1 MTDQKPSLTFIFHD
15 KRKITLPA
23 KQIINISSSF
33 YYHNINKE
41 PKNIIEIPNKITY
54 EIFNE
59 FIQQVREHINNDNKP
74 IIKSNVDLIQL
85 LQLSEFFENDI
96 FSMFLIN
103 ENILCD
109 DYQISE
115 DNAYTL
121 LILSF
126 NKLNKLNVNDKYNNE
141 EDLENV
147 WLDLFLRSLEI
158 VGKNLLYFFE
168 GEKLDFFDKKIID
181 ELFEKFFMNLISLNY
196 LIDTK
201 DNKIKNNE
209 QNYKDDKNDDPDL
222 NTINNEE
229 KNDNSSDKNKN
240 SNPRNKKENIINL
253 QTLRKMIVYLMNR
266 RAQNS
271 FFNLL
276 SNEYMKISSEE
287 SLSEINNLPN
297 PTFLLKL
304 DINDIDNYYEEFE
317 IENQINNEEQKIVLI
332 INYKKI
338 EDNFNISL
346 KLTNV
351 DKQKS
356 KMNQSNLYKKF
367 DILTF
372 LTSTSI
378 EELDIRHNNIKSIS
392 NNKSK
397 QEIFK
402 INNFGKSLSF
412 VNNKYL
418 TLKIYLKPCY
428 IHSMLCNY
436 FFYDFENLYNNK
448 YIFKI
453 TKNLLSIIISKRL
466 HLNNTDKNM
475 DKIVVCLLNW
485 INNEINIKEDISELI
500 ENISWN
506 EIALPLLFE
515 FIIKFGKNIS
525 EKQLDSIF
533 INSLKGRNQNY
544 KGKESFNQY
553 IIKSLFVASR
563 NIDFISLFCDNIK
576 LNKFKSYE
584 IINCE
589 RISQNLN
596 TKNNLNSS
604 NKSYEKSNSNKNLK
618 KVDYNESSLLE
629 QTCMKQNKSTSNLH
643 YIKIDNSKKNEIVLN
658 ITKYNITNS
667 SKEKFKK
674 HPKKIS
680 NIYYNNN
687 TKHNRNKT
695 LEIKINN
702 ISNNNNKTTINQRK
716 PQKKYNETTTNNN
729 NKSDNF
735 NKSLYNNKNFNNIK
749 NKEVNDKKSGNKIS
763 LITEL
768 NKLKLKV
775 KANNYNNQVLQ
786 RNRKKFKDK
795 INCNGKKD

>member
-1 MTDQKPSLTFIFHD
+1 MTDEKPSLTFIFHD

-23 KQIINISSSF
+23 KQVINISSSF
-33 YYHNINKE
+33 YFNNVNKE
-41 PKNIIEIPNKITY
+41 TKNIIEIPNKISY
-54 EIFNE
+54 ETFNE
-59 FIQQVREHINNDNKP
+59 FIQLVGITISNENKFVLKND
-74 IIKSNVDLIQL
+74 VDIIQL
-85 LQLSEFFENDI
+85 LQLSEFFENDT
-96 FSMFLIN
+96 FSMLLIN
-103 ENILCD
+103 EYILYED
-109 DYQISE
+109 IKISKN
-115 DNAYTL
+115 NAYIL

-141 EDLENV
+141 EDIENI
-147 WLDLFLRSLEI
+147 WLDLFLKSLEI

-168 GEKLDFFDKKIID
+168 EKKLDVFDKKIID
-181 ELFEKFFMNLISLNY
+181 ELFEKFFMNLISSNH

-201 DNKIKNNE
+201 DNR
-209 QNYKDDKNDDPDL
+209 
-222 NTINNEE
+222 INNFVRNQNDEDTDELKINNKEE
-229 KNDNSSDKNKN
+229 KHENSLEKNKMSN
-240 SNPRNKKENIINL
+240 SGNKKENIINL
-253 QTLRKMIVYLMNR
+253 PTLRKMIEYLMNR
-266 RAQNS
+266 RTQNS

-276 SNEYMKISSEE
+276 SNEFMKISSEE

-317 IENQINNEEQKIVLI
+317 IENQINNEEQKIILI
-332 INYKKI
+332 INYRKI
-338 EDNFNISL
+338 EDSFNISL

-351 DKQKS
+351 DKQSS
-356 KMNQSNLYKKF
+356 KINKTNNLKKF

-372 LTSTSI
+372 LTASSI
-378 EELDIRHNNIKSIS
+378 EELDIRQNNIKSVS

-448 YIFKI
+448 NIFKI
-453 TKNLLSIIISKRL
+453 TKNLLGIIISKRL
-466 HLNNTDKNM
+466 QLNYIDKNM
-475 DKIVVCLLNW
+475 DKIVICLLNW

-515 FIIKFGKNIS
+515 FIIKYGKNIS
-525 EKQLDSIF
+525 EKQLDTIF
-533 INSLKGRNQNY
+533 INSLKGRHQNY

-563 NIDFISLFCDNIK
+563 NIDFITLFCDNIK
-576 LNKFKSYE
+576 LNKFKSYD

-589 RISQNLN
+589 RITQNLN
-596 TKNNLNSS
+596 IQNNFHSNDKACEKN
-604 NKSYEKSNSNKNLK
+604 NSNKNLNLNK
-618 KVDYNESSLLE
+618 LDYNESSLLE
-629 QTCMKQNKSTSNLH
+629 QACMKQNKSTSNLH

-658 ITKYNITNS
+658 ITKYNITNT
-667 SKEKFKK
+667 SKEKIKK

-687 TKHNRNKT
+687 AKHNRNKT
-695 LEIKINN
+695 LDLKL
-702 ISNNNNKTTINQRK
+702 NNNSHNNTKTAFN
-716 PQKKYNETTTNNN
+716 QKKQQKIYIETTNNN
-729 NKSDNF
+729 NKIETL
-735 NKSLYNNKNFNNIK
+735 NKNLYNNKMLKNTR
-749 NKEVNDKKSGNKIS
+749 NKEVNDNNSGNKIS

-786 RNRKKFKDK
+786 RNRKKFNNKV
-795 INCNGKKD
+795 NNNGK

>member
-1 MTDQKPSLTFIFHD
+1 MTDEKPSLTFIFHD

-23 KQIINISSSF
+23 KQVINISSSF
-33 YYHNINKE
+33 YFNNVNKE
-41 PKNIIEIPNKITY
+41 TKNIIEIPNKISY
-54 EIFNE
+54 ETFNE
-59 FIQQVREHINNDNKP
+59 FIQLVGITISNENKFVLKND
-74 IIKSNVDLIQL
+74 VDIIQL
-85 LQLSEFFENDI
+85 LQLSEFFENDT
-96 FSMFLIN
+96 FSMLLIN
-103 ENILCD
+103 EYILYED
-109 DYQISE
+109 IKISKN
-115 DNAYTL
+115 NAYIL

-141 EDLENV
+141 EDIENI
-147 WLDLFLRSLEI
+147 WLDLFLKSLEI

-168 GEKLDFFDKKIID
+168 EKKLDVFDKKIID
-181 ELFEKFFMNLISLNY
+181 ELFEKFFMNLISSNY
-196 LIDTK
+196 FIDTK
-201 DNKIKNNE
+201 DNKNSNFVRN
-209 QNYKDDKNDDPDL
+209 QNDEDTDELKIN
-222 NTINNEE
+222 NNEE
-229 KNDNSSDKNKN
+229 KHENSLEKNKI
-240 SNPRNKKENIINL
+240 SNTGNKKENIINL
-253 QTLRKMIVYLMNR
+253 PTLRKMIEYLMNR
-266 RAQNS
+266 RTQNS

-276 SNEYMKISSEE
+276 SNEFMKISSEE

-332 INYKKI
+332 INYRKI
-338 EDNFNISL
+338 EDSFNISL

-351 DKQKS
+351 DKQSS
-356 KMNQSNLYKKF
+356 KINKTNNLKKF

-372 LTSTSI
+372 LTASSI
-378 EELDIRHNNIKSIS
+378 EELDIRQNNIKSVS

-448 YIFKI
+448 NIFKI
-453 TKNLLSIIISKRL
+453 TKNLLGIIISKRL
-466 HLNNTDKNM
+466 QLNYIDKNM
-475 DKIVVCLLNW
+475 DKIVICLLNW

-500 ENISWN
+500 ENIAWN

-515 FIIKFGKNIS
+515 FIIKYGKNIS
-525 EKQLDSIF
+525 EKQLDNIF
-533 INSLKGRNQNY
+533 INSLKGRHQNY

-563 NIDFISLFCDNIK
+563 NIDFITLFCDNIK
-576 LNKFKSYE
+576 LNKFKSYD

-589 RISQNLN
+589 RITQNLN
-596 TKNNLNSS
+596 IQNNFHSNDKICEKN
-604 NKSYEKSNSNKNLK
+604 NSNKNLNLNK
-618 KVDYNESSLLE
+618 LDYNESSLLE
-629 QTCMKQNKSTSNLH
+629 QACMKQNKSTSNLH

-658 ITKYNITNS
+658 ITKYNITNT
-667 SKEKFKK
+667 SKEKIKK

-687 TKHNRNKT
+687 AKHNRNKT
-695 LEIKINN
+695 LDLKL
-702 ISNNNNKTTINQRK
+702 NNNSHNNTKTAFN
-716 PQKKYNETTTNNN
+716 QKKQQKIYIETTNNN
-729 NKSDNF
+729 KMETLNKN
-735 NKSLYNNKNFNNIK
+735 LYNNKIVKNTR
-749 NKEVNDKKSGNKIS
+749 NKEVNDNNSGNKIS

-786 RNRKKFKDK
+786 RNRKKFNNKV
-795 INCNGKKD
+795 NNNGK

>member
-1 MTDQKPSLTFIFHD
+1 MTDEKPSLTFIFHD

-23 KQIINISSSF
+23 KQVINISSSF
-33 YYHNINKE
+33 YFNNINKE
-41 PKNIIEIPNKITY
+41 TKNIIEIPNKISYDT
-54 EIFNE
+54 FNE
-59 FIQQVREHINNDNKP
+59 FIQLVKTQISTENKL
-74 IIKSNVDLIQL
+74 IIKNGVDIIQL
-85 LQLSEFFENDI
+85 LQLSEFFENDN
-96 FSMFLIN
+96 FSMYLLN
-103 ENILCD
+103 DYILFED
-109 DYQISE
+109 DFKISKN
-115 DNAYTL
+115 NAYVL

-141 EDLENV
+141 EDIENI
-147 WLDLFLRSLEI
+147 WLDLFLKSLEI
-158 VGKNLLYFFE
+158 VGKNLLFFFE
-168 GEKLDFFDKKIID
+168 EKKLDIFDKKIID
-181 ELFEKFFMNLISLNY
+181 ELFEKFFMNLISSNY

-201 DNKIKNNE
+201 DNKINNFF
-209 QNYKDDKNDDPDL
+209 Q
-222 NTINNEE
+222 
-229 KNDNSSDKNKN
+229 NKN
-240 SNPRNKKENIINL
+240 SEDNDELKMINKEEKQENSLEKNKTSNSGNKKENIINL
-253 QTLRKMIVYLMNR
+253 PILRKLIEYLMNR
-266 RAQNS
+266 RTQNS

-276 SNEYMKISSEE
+276 SNEFMKISSEE

-317 IENQINNEEQKIVLI
+317 IENQINNEEQKLVLI
-332 INYKKI
+332 INYRKI
-338 EDNFNISL
+338 EDSFNISL
-346 KLTNV
+346 KLTNI
-351 DKQKS
+351 DKQSS
-356 KMNQSNLYKKF
+356 KINKTNNLKKF

-372 LTSTSI
+372 LTATSI
-378 EELDIRHNNIKSIS
+378 EELDVRQNNIKSVS

-448 YIFKI
+448 NIYKI
-453 TKNLLSIIISKRL
+453 TKNLLGIIISKRL
-466 HLNNTDKNM
+466 QLNYIDKNM
-475 DKIVVCLLNW
+475 DKIVICLLNW

-500 ENISWN
+500 ENIAWN

-515 FIIKFGKNIS
+515 FIIKYGKNIS
-525 EKQLDSIF
+525 EKQLDTIF

-553 IIKSLFVASR
+553 IIKSLFVASH
-563 NIDFISLFCDNIK
+563 NIDFITLFCDNIK

-589 RISQNLN
+589 RITQNLN
-596 TKNNLNSS
+596 IQNNLNS
-604 NKSYEKSNSNKNLK
+604 NDKGFDKINSNKNLNLNK
-618 KVDYNESSLLE
+618 LDYNESSLLE
-629 QTCMKQNKSTSNLH
+629 QACMKQNKSTSNLH

-658 ITKYNITNS
+658 ITKYNITNT
-667 SKEKFKK
+667 SKEKIKK

-687 TKHNRNKT
+687 AKHERNKT
-695 LEIKINN
+695 LDLKL
-702 ISNNNNKTTINQRK
+702 NNNNNSHNNTKTAFNQKKTPKIYIETIN
-716 PQKKYNETTTNNN
+716 
-729 NKSDNF
+729 
-735 NKSLYNNKNFNNIK
+735 NNIK
-749 NKEVNDKKSGNKIS
+749 KNLKNKEINDKNSGNKIS

-768 NKLKLKV
+768 NKIKLKV

-786 RNRKKFKDK
+786 RNRKRFNNK
-795 INCNGKKD
+795 INNNVK

>member
-1 MTDQKPSLTFIFHD
+1 MTDEKPSLTFIFHD

-23 KQIINISSSF
+23 KQVINISSSF
-33 YYHNINKE
+33 YFNNINKE
-41 PKNIIEIPNKITY
+41 TKNIIEIPNKISY
-54 EIFNE
+54 ETFNE
-59 FIQQVREHINNDNKP
+59 FIQLVKTQISIENKL
-74 IIKSNVDLIQL
+74 IIKNGVDIIQL
-85 LQLSEFFENDI
+85 LQLSEFFENDN
-96 FSMFLIN
+96 FSMYLLN
-103 ENILCD
+103 DYILFED
-109 DYQISE
+109 DFKISKN
-115 DNAYTL
+115 NAYIL

-141 EDLENV
+141 EDIENI
-147 WLDLFLRSLEI
+147 WLDLFLKSLEI
-158 VGKNLLYFFE
+158 VGKNLLFFFE
-168 GEKLDFFDKKIID
+168 EKKLDIFDKKIID
-181 ELFEKFFMNLISLNY
+181 ELFEKFFMNLISTNY

-201 DNKIKNNE
+201 DNKINNFF
-209 QNYKDDKNDDPDL
+209 Q
-222 NTINNEE
+222 
-229 KNDNSSDKNKN
+229 NKN
-240 SNPRNKKENIINL
+240 SEDNDELKMINKEEIQENSLEKNKTSNSGNKKENIINL
-253 QTLRKMIVYLMNR
+253 PTLRKLIEYLMNR
-266 RAQNS
+266 RTQNS

-276 SNEYMKISSEE
+276 SNEFMKISSEE

-317 IENQINNEEQKIVLI
+317 IENQINNEEQKLVLI
-332 INYKKI
+332 INYRKI
-338 EDNFNISL
+338 EDSFNISL
-346 KLTNV
+346 KLTNI
-351 DKQKS
+351 DKQSS
-356 KMNQSNLYKKF
+356 KINKTNNLKKF

-372 LTSTSI
+372 LTATSI
-378 EELDIRHNNIKSIS
+378 EELDVRQNNIKSVS

-448 YIFKI
+448 NIYKI
-453 TKNLLSIIISKRL
+453 TKNLLGIIISKRL
-466 HLNNTDKNM
+466 QLNYIDKNM
-475 DKIVVCLLNW
+475 DKIVICLLNW

-500 ENISWN
+500 ENIAWN

-515 FIIKFGKNIS
+515 FIIKYGKNIS
-525 EKQLDSIF
+525 EKQLDTIF

-553 IIKSLFVASR
+553 IIKSLFVASH
-563 NIDFISLFCDNIK
+563 NIDFITLFCDNIK

-589 RISQNLN
+589 RITQNLN
-596 TKNNLNSS
+596 IQNNLNS
-604 NKSYEKSNSNKNLK
+604 NDKGFDKINSNKNLNLNK
-618 KVDYNESSLLE
+618 LDYNESSLLE
-629 QTCMKQNKSTSNLH
+629 QACMKQNKSTSNLH

-658 ITKYNITNS
+658 ITKYNITNT
-667 SKEKFKK
+667 SKEKIKK

-687 TKHNRNKT
+687 AKHERNKT
-695 LEIKINN
+695 LDLKL
-702 ISNNNNKTTINQRK
+702 NNNNNSHNNTKTAFN
-716 PQKKYNETTTNNN
+716 QKKTPKIYIETINNN
-729 NKSDNF
+729 NIK
-735 NKSLYNNKNFNNIK
+735 KNLK
-749 NKEVNDKKSGNKIS
+749 NKEINDKNSGNKIS

-768 NKLKLKV
+768 NKIKLKV

-786 RNRKKFKDK
+786 RNRKRFNNK
-795 INCNGKKD
+795 INNNGK

>member
-1 MTDQKPSLTFIFHD
+1 MTDEKPSLTFIFHD

-23 KQIINISSSF
+23 KQVINISSSF
-33 YYHNINKE
+33 YFNNINKE
-41 PKNIIEIPNKITY
+41 TKNIIEIPNKISY
-54 EIFNE
+54 ETFNE
-59 FIQQVREHINNDNKP
+59 FIQLVKTQISIENKL
-74 IIKSNVDLIQL
+74 IIKNGVDIIQL
-85 LQLSEFFENDI
+85 LQLSEFFENDN
-96 FSMFLIN
+96 FSMYLLN
-103 ENILCD
+103 DYILFED
-109 DYQISE
+109 DFKISKN
-115 DNAYTL
+115 NAYIL

-141 EDLENV
+141 EDIENI
-147 WLDLFLRSLEI
+147 WLDLFLKSLEI
-158 VGKNLLYFFE
+158 VGKNLLFFFE
-168 GEKLDFFDKKIID
+168 EKKLDIFDKKIID
-181 ELFEKFFMNLISLNY
+181 ELFEKFFMNLISTNY

-201 DNKIKNNE
+201 DNKINNFF
-209 QNYKDDKNDDPDL
+209 QNNNSEDNDEL
-222 NTINNEE
+222 KMINKEEIQENSLE
-229 KNDNSSDKNKN
+229 KNKTSNSG
-240 SNPRNKKENIINL
+240 NKKENIINL
-253 QTLRKMIVYLMNR
+253 PTLRKLIEYLMNR
-266 RAQNS
+266 RTQNS

-276 SNEYMKISSEE
+276 SNEFMKISSEE

-317 IENQINNEEQKIVLI
+317 IENQINNEEQKLVLI
-332 INYKKI
+332 INYRKI
-338 EDNFNISL
+338 EDSFNISL
-346 KLTNV
+346 KLTNI
-351 DKQKS
+351 DKQSS
-356 KMNQSNLYKKF
+356 KINKTNNLKKF

-372 LTSTSI
+372 LTATSI
-378 EELDIRHNNIKSIS
+378 EELDVRQNNIKSVS

-448 YIFKI
+448 NIYKI
-453 TKNLLSIIISKRL
+453 TKNLLGIIISKRL
-466 HLNNTDKNM
+466 QLNYIDKNM
-475 DKIVVCLLNW
+475 DKIVICLLNW

-500 ENISWN
+500 ENIAWN

-515 FIIKFGKNIS
+515 FIIKYGKNIS
-525 EKQLDSIF
+525 EKQLDTIF

-553 IIKSLFVASR
+553 IIKSLFVASH
-563 NIDFISLFCDNIK
+563 NIDFITLFCDNIK

-589 RISQNLN
+589 RITQNLN
-596 TKNNLNSS
+596 IQNNLNS
-604 NKSYEKSNSNKNLK
+604 NDKGFDKINSNKNLNLNK
-618 KVDYNESSLLE
+618 LDYNESSLLE
-629 QTCMKQNKSTSNLH
+629 QACMKQNKSTSNLH

-658 ITKYNITNS
+658 ITKYNITNT
-667 SKEKFKK
+667 SKEKIKK

-687 TKHNRNKT
+687 AKHERNKT
-695 LEIKINN
+695 LDLKL
-702 ISNNNNKTTINQRK
+702 NNNNNSHNNTKTAFNQKKTPKIYIETIN
-716 PQKKYNETTTNNN
+716 
-729 NKSDNF
+729 
-735 NKSLYNNKNFNNIK
+735 NNIK
-749 NKEVNDKKSGNKIS
+749 KNLKNKEINDKNSGNKIS

-768 NKLKLKV
+768 NKIKLKV

-786 RNRKKFKDK
+786 RNRKRFNNK
-795 INCNGKKD
+795 INNNGK

>member
-1 MTDQKPSLTFIFHD
+1 MTDEKPSLTFIFHD

-23 KQIINISSSF
+23 KQVINISSSF
-33 YYHNINKE
+33 YFNNVNKE
-41 PKNIIEIPNKITY
+41 TKNIIEIPNKISY
-54 EIFNE
+54 ETFNE
-59 FIQQVREHINNDNKP
+59 FIQFVGITISNENKFVLKND
-74 IIKSNVDLIQL
+74 VDIIQL
-85 LQLSEFFENDI
+85 LQLSEFFENDT
-96 FSMFLIN
+96 FSMLLIN
-103 ENILCD
+103 EYILYED
-109 DYQISE
+109 IKISKN
-115 DNAYTL
+115 NAYIL

-141 EDLENV
+141 EDIENI
-147 WLDLFLRSLEI
+147 WLDLFLKSLEI

-168 GEKLDFFDKKIID
+168 EKKLDVFDKKIID
-181 ELFEKFFMNLISLNY
+181 ELFEKFFMNLISSNY
-196 LIDTK
+196 FIDTK
-201 DNKIKNNE
+201 DNKITNFVRN
-209 QNYKDDKNDDPDL
+209 QNDEDTDELK
-222 NTINNEE
+222 INNKEE
-229 KNDNSSDKNKN
+229 KHENSLEKNKMSN
-240 SNPRNKKENIINL
+240 SGNKKENIINL
-253 QTLRKMIVYLMNR
+253 PTLRKMIEYLMNR
-266 RAQNS
+266 RTQNS

-276 SNEYMKISSEE
+276 SNEFMKISSEE

-332 INYKKI
+332 INYRKI
-338 EDNFNISL
+338 EDSFNISL

-351 DKQKS
+351 DKQSS
-356 KMNQSNLYKKF
+356 KINKTNNLKKF

-372 LTSTSI
+372 LTASSI
-378 EELDIRHNNIKSIS
+378 EELDIRQNNIKSVS

-448 YIFKI
+448 NIFKI
-453 TKNLLSIIISKRL
+453 TKNLLGIIISKRL
-466 HLNNTDKNM
+466 QLNYIDKNM
-475 DKIVVCLLNW
+475 DKIVICLLNW

-515 FIIKFGKNIS
+515 FIIKYGKNIS
-525 EKQLDSIF
+525 EKQLDTIF
-533 INSLKGRNQNY
+533 INSLKGRHQNY

-563 NIDFISLFCDNIK
+563 NIDFITLFCDNIK
-576 LNKFKSYE
+576 LNKFKSYD

-589 RISQNLN
+589 RITQNLN
-596 TKNNLNSS
+596 IQNNFHSNDKVCEKN
-604 NKSYEKSNSNKNLK
+604 NSNKNLNLNK
-618 KVDYNESSLLE
+618 LDYNESSLLE
-629 QTCMKQNKSTSNLH
+629 QACMKQNKSTSNLH

-658 ITKYNITNS
+658 ITKYNITNT
-667 SKEKFKK
+667 SKEKIKK

-687 TKHNRNKT
+687 AKHNRNKT
-695 LEIKINN
+695 LDLKL
-702 ISNNNNKTTINQRK
+702 NNNSHNNTKTAFN
-716 PQKKYNETTTNNN
+716 QKKQQKIYTETTNNN
-729 NKSDNF
+729 NKMETL
-735 NKSLYNNKNFNNIK
+735 NKNLYNNKIVKNTR
-749 NKEVNDKKSGNKIS
+749 NKEVNDNNSGNKIS

-786 RNRKKFKDK
+786 RNRKKFNNKV
-795 INCNGKKD
+795 NNNGK

>member
-1 MTDQKPSLTFIFHD
+1 M
-15 KRKITLPA
+15 
-23 KQIINISSSF
+23 
-33 YYHNINKE
+33 
-41 PKNIIEIPNKITY
+41 IE
-54 EIFNE
+54 F
-59 FIQQVREHINNDNKP
+59 
-74 IIKSNVDLIQL
+74 
-85 LQLSEFFENDI
+85 
-96 FSMFLIN
+96 
-103 ENILCD
+103 
-109 DYQISE
+109 
-115 DNAYTL
+115 
-121 LILSF
+121 
-126 NKLNKLNVNDKYNNE
+126 
-141 EDLENV
+141 
-147 WLDLFLRSLEI
+147 
-158 VGKNLLYFFE
+158 
-168 GEKLDFFDKKIID
+168 
-181 ELFEKFFMNLISLNY
+181 
-196 LIDTK
+196 
-201 DNKIKNNE
+201 
-209 QNYKDDKNDDPDL
+209 
-222 NTINNEE
+222 
-229 KNDNSSDKNKN
+229 
-240 SNPRNKKENIINL
+240 
-253 QTLRKMIVYLMNR
+253 LMNR
-266 RAQNS
+266 RTQNS

-276 SNEYMKISSEE
+276 SNEFMKISSEE

-332 INYKKI
+332 INYRKI
-338 EDNFNISL
+338 EDSFNISL

-351 DKQKS
+351 DKQSS
-356 KMNQSNLYKKF
+356 KINKTNNLKKF

-372 LTSTSI
+372 LTASSI
-378 EELDIRHNNIKSIS
+378 EELDIRQNNIKSVS

-448 YIFKI
+448 NIFKI
-453 TKNLLSIIISKRL
+453 TKNLLGIIISKRL
-466 HLNNTDKNM
+466 QLNYIDKNM
-475 DKIVVCLLNW
+475 DKIVICLLNW

-515 FIIKFGKNIS
+515 FIIKYGKNIS
-525 EKQLDSIF
+525 EKQLDTIF
-533 INSLKGRNQNY
+533 INSLKGRHQNY

-563 NIDFISLFCDNIK
+563 NIDFITLFCDNIK
-576 LNKFKSYE
+576 LNKFKSYD

-589 RISQNLN
+589 RITQNLN
-596 TKNNLNSS
+596 IQNNFHSNDKACEKN
-604 NKSYEKSNSNKNLK
+604 NSNKNLNLNK
-618 KVDYNESSLLE
+618 LDYNESSLLE
-629 QTCMKQNKSTSNLH
+629 QACMKQNKSTSNLH

-658 ITKYNITNS
+658 ITKYNITNT
-667 SKEKFKK
+667 SKEKIKK

-695 LEIKINN
+695 LDLKL
-702 ISNNNNKTTINQRK
+702 NNNSHNNTKTAFN
-716 PQKKYNETTTNNN
+716 QKKQQKIYTETTNNN
-729 NKSDNF
+729 NKMETL
-735 NKSLYNNKNFNNIK
+735 NKNLYNNKIVKNTR
-749 NKEVNDKKSGNKIS
+749 NKEINDNNSDNKIS

-786 RNRKKFKDK
+786 RNRKKFNNKV
-795 INCNGKKD
+795 NNNGK

>member
-1 MTDQKPSLTFIFHD
+1 MTDEKPSLTFIFHD

-23 KQIINISSSF
+23 KQVINISSSF
-33 YYHNINKE
+33 YFNNINKE
-41 PKNIIEIPNKITY
+41 TKNIIEIPNKISY
-54 EIFNE
+54 ETFNE
-59 FIQQVREHINNDNKP
+59 FIQLVKTQISIENKL
-74 IIKSNVDLIQL
+74 IIKNGVDIIQL
-85 LQLSEFFENDI
+85 LQLSEFFENDN
-96 FSMFLIN
+96 FSMYLLN
-103 ENILCD
+103 DYILFED
-109 DYQISE
+109 DFKISKN
-115 DNAYTL
+115 NAYIL

-141 EDLENV
+141 EDIENI
-147 WLDLFLRSLEI
+147 WLDLFLKSLEI
-158 VGKNLLYFFE
+158 VGKNLLFFFE
-168 GEKLDFFDKKIID
+168 EKKLDIFDKKIID
-181 ELFEKFFMNLISLNY
+181 ELFEKFFMNLISTNY

-201 DNKIKNNE
+201 DNKINNFF
-209 QNYKDDKNDDPDL
+209 Q
-222 NTINNEE
+222 
-229 KNDNSSDKNKN
+229 NKN
-240 SNPRNKKENIINL
+240 SEDNDELKMINKEEIQENSLEKNKTSNSGNKKENIINL
-253 QTLRKMIVYLMNR
+253 PTLRKLIEYLMNR
-266 RAQNS
+266 RTQNS

-276 SNEYMKISSEE
+276 SNEFMKISSEE

-317 IENQINNEEQKIVLI
+317 IENQINNEEQKLVLI
-332 INYKKI
+332 INYRKI
-338 EDNFNISL
+338 EDSFNISL
-346 KLTNV
+346 KLTNI
-351 DKQKS
+351 DKQSS
-356 KMNQSNLYKKF
+356 KINKTNNLKKF

-372 LTSTSI
+372 LTATSI
-378 EELDIRHNNIKSIS
+378 DELDVRQNNIKSVS

-448 YIFKI
+448 NIYKI
-453 TKNLLSIIISKRL
+453 TKNLLGIIISKRL
-466 HLNNTDKNM
+466 QLNYIDKNM
-475 DKIVVCLLNW
+475 DKIVICLLNW

-500 ENISWN
+500 ENIAWN

-515 FIIKFGKNIS
+515 FIIKYGKNIS
-525 EKQLDSIF
+525 EKQLDTIF

-553 IIKSLFVASR
+553 IIKSLFVASH
-563 NIDFISLFCDNIK
+563 NIDFITLFCDNIK

-589 RISQNLN
+589 RITQNLN
-596 TKNNLNSS
+596 IQNNLNS
-604 NKSYEKSNSNKNLK
+604 NDKGFDKINSNKNLNLNK
-618 KVDYNESSLLE
+618 LDYNESSLLE
-629 QTCMKQNKSTSNLH
+629 QACMKQNKSTSNLH

-658 ITKYNITNS
+658 ITKYNITNT
-667 SKEKFKK
+667 SKEKIKK

-687 TKHNRNKT
+687 AKHERNKT
-695 LEIKINN
+695 LDLKL
-702 ISNNNNKTTINQRK
+702 NNNNNSHNNTKTAFNQKKTPKIYIETIN
-716 PQKKYNETTTNNN
+716 
-729 NKSDNF
+729 
-735 NKSLYNNKNFNNIK
+735 NNIK
-749 NKEVNDKKSGNKIS
+749 KNLKNKEINDKNSGNKIS

-768 NKLKLKV
+768 NKIKLKV

-786 RNRKKFKDK
+786 RNRKRFNNK
-795 INCNGKKD
+795 INNNGK

>member
-1 MTDQKPSLTFIFHD
+1 MTDEKPSLTFIFHD

-23 KQIINISSSF
+23 KQVINISSSF
-33 YYHNINKE
+33 YFNNVNKE
-41 PKNIIEIPNKITY
+41 TKNIIEIPNKISY
-54 EIFNE
+54 ETFNE
-59 FIQQVREHINNDNKP
+59 FIQLVGITISNENKFVLKND
-74 IIKSNVDLIQL
+74 VDIIQL
-85 LQLSEFFENDI
+85 LQLSEFFENDT
-96 FSMFLIN
+96 FSMLLIN
-103 ENILCD
+103 EYILYED
-109 DYQISE
+109 IKISKN
-115 DNAYTL
+115 NAYIL

-141 EDLENV
+141 EDIENI
-147 WLDLFLRSLEI
+147 WLDLFLKSLEI
-158 VGKNLLYFFE
+158 VGKNLLFFFE
-168 GEKLDFFDKKIID
+168 EKKLDIFDKKIID
-181 ELFEKFFMNLISLNY
+181 ELFEKFFMNLISSNY

-201 DNKIKNNE
+201 DNKINNFF
-209 QNYKDDKNDDPDL
+209 QNNNSEDNDEL
-222 NTINNEE
+222 KMINKEE
-229 KNDNSSDKNKN
+229 KQDNSLEKNKTSN
-240 SNPRNKKENIINL
+240 SGNKKENIINL
-253 QTLRKMIVYLMNR
+253 PTLRKLIEYLMNR
-266 RAQNS
+266 RTQNS

-276 SNEYMKISSEE
+276 SNEFMKISSEE

-317 IENQINNEEQKIVLI
+317 IENQINNEEQKLVLI
-332 INYKKI
+332 INYRKI
-338 EDNFNISL
+338 EDSFNISL
-346 KLTNV
+346 KLTNI
-351 DKQKS
+351 DKQSS
-356 KMNQSNLYKKF
+356 KINKTNNLKKF

-372 LTSTSI
+372 LTATSI
-378 EELDIRHNNIKSIS
+378 EELDVRQNNIKSVS

-448 YIFKI
+448 NIYKI
-453 TKNLLSIIISKRL
+453 TKNLLGIIISKRL
-466 HLNNTDKNM
+466 QLNYIDKNM
-475 DKIVVCLLNW
+475 DKIVICLLNW

-500 ENISWN
+500 ENIAWN

-515 FIIKFGKNIS
+515 FIIKYGKNIS
-525 EKQLDSIF
+525 EKQLDTIF

-553 IIKSLFVASR
+553 IIKSLFVASH
-563 NIDFISLFCDNIK
+563 NIDFITLFCDNIK

-589 RISQNLN
+589 RITQNLN
-596 TKNNLNSS
+596 IQNNLNS
-604 NKSYEKSNSNKNLK
+604 NDKGFDKINSNKNLNLNK
-618 KVDYNESSLLE
+618 LDYNESSLLE
-629 QTCMKQNKSTSNLH
+629 QACMKQNKSTSNLH

-658 ITKYNITNS
+658 ITKYNITNT
-667 SKEKFKK
+667 SKEKIKK

-687 TKHNRNKT
+687 AKHDRNKT
-695 LEIKINN
+695 LDLKLNNNSNSHNTKTGFNQKKPPKIYIETINN
-702 ISNNNNKTTINQRK
+702 NI
-716 PQKKYNETTTNNN
+716 KKNV
-729 NKSDNF
+729 
-735 NKSLYNNKNFNNIK
+735 K
-749 NKEVNDKKSGNKIS
+749 NKEVNDKNSGNKIS

-768 NKLKLKV
+768 NKIKLKV

-786 RNRKKFKDK
+786 RNRKRFNNKV
-795 INCNGKKD
+795 NNNGK

>member
-1 MTDQKPSLTFIFHD
+1 MTDEKPSLTFIFHD

-23 KQIINISSSF
+23 KQVINISSSF
-33 YYHNINKE
+33 YFNNINKE
-41 PKNIIEIPNKITY
+41 TKNIIEIPNKISY
-54 EIFNE
+54 ETFNE
-59 FIQQVREHINNDNKP
+59 FIQLVKTQISIENKL
-74 IIKSNVDLIQL
+74 IIKNGVDIIQL
-85 LQLSEFFENDI
+85 LQLSEFFENDN
-96 FSMFLIN
+96 FSMYLLN
-103 ENILCD
+103 DYILFED
-109 DYQISE
+109 DFKISKN
-115 DNAYTL
+115 NAYIL

-141 EDLENV
+141 EDIENI
-147 WLDLFLRSLEI
+147 WLDLFLKSLEI
-158 VGKNLLYFFE
+158 VGKNLLFFFE
-168 GEKLDFFDKKIID
+168 EKKLDIFDKKIID
-181 ELFEKFFMNLISLNY
+181 ELFEKFFMNLISTNY

-201 DNKIKNNE
+201 DNKINNFF
-209 QNYKDDKNDDPDL
+209 QNKYSEDNDEL
-222 NTINNEE
+222 KMINKEE
-229 KNDNSSDKNKN
+229 KQENSLEKNKTSN
-240 SNPRNKKENIINL
+240 SGNKKENIINL
-253 QTLRKMIVYLMNR
+253 PILRKLIEYLMNR
-266 RAQNS
+266 RTQNS

-276 SNEYMKISSEE
+276 SNEFMKISSEE

-317 IENQINNEEQKIVLI
+317 IENQINNEEQKLVLI
-332 INYKKI
+332 INYRKI
-338 EDNFNISL
+338 EDSFNISL
-346 KLTNV
+346 KLTNI
-351 DKQKS
+351 DKQSS
-356 KMNQSNLYKKF
+356 KINKTNNLKKF

-372 LTSTSI
+372 LTATSI
-378 EELDIRHNNIKSIS
+378 EELDVRQNNIKSVS

-448 YIFKI
+448 NIYKI
-453 TKNLLSIIISKRL
+453 TKNLLGIIISKRL
-466 HLNNTDKNM
+466 QLNYIDKNM
-475 DKIVVCLLNW
+475 DKIVICLLNW

-500 ENISWN
+500 ENIAWN

-515 FIIKFGKNIS
+515 FIIKYGKNIS
-525 EKQLDSIF
+525 EKQLDTIF

-553 IIKSLFVASR
+553 IIKSLFVASH
-563 NIDFISLFCDNIK
+563 NIDFITLFCDNIK

-589 RISQNLN
+589 RITQNLN
-596 TKNNLNSS
+596 IQNNLNS
-604 NKSYEKSNSNKNLK
+604 NDKGFDKINSNKNLNLNK
-618 KVDYNESSLLE
+618 LDYNESSLLE
-629 QTCMKQNKSTSNLH
+629 QACMKQNKSTSNLH

-658 ITKYNITNS
+658 ITKYNITNT
-667 SKEKFKK
+667 SKEKIKK

-687 TKHNRNKT
+687 AKHERNKT
-695 LEIKINN
+695 LDLKL
-702 ISNNNNKTTINQRK
+702 NNNNNSHNNTKTAFNQKKTPKIYIETIN
-716 PQKKYNETTTNNN
+716 
-729 NKSDNF
+729 
-735 NKSLYNNKNFNNIK
+735 NNIK
-749 NKEVNDKKSGNKIS
+749 KNLKNKEINDKNSGNKIS

-768 NKLKLKV
+768 NKIKLKV

-786 RNRKKFKDK
+786 RNRKRFNNK
-795 INCNGKKD
+795 INNNGK

>member
-1 MTDQKPSLTFIFHD
+1 MTDEKPSLTFIFHD

-23 KQIINISSSF
+23 KQVINISSSF
-33 YYHNINKE
+33 YFNNINKE
-41 PKNIIEIPNKITY
+41 TKNIIEIPNKISY
-54 EIFNE
+54 ETFNE
-59 FIQQVREHINNDNKP
+59 FIQLVKTQISIENKL
-74 IIKSNVDLIQL
+74 IIKNGVDIIQL
-85 LQLSEFFENDI
+85 LQLSEFFENDN
-96 FSMFLIN
+96 FSMYLLN
-103 ENILCD
+103 DYILFED
-109 DYQISE
+109 DFKISKN
-115 DNAYTL
+115 NAYIL

-141 EDLENV
+141 EDIENI
-147 WLDLFLRSLEI
+147 WLDLFLKSLEI
-158 VGKNLLYFFE
+158 VGKNLLFFFE
-168 GEKLDFFDKKIID
+168 EKKLDIFDKKIID
-181 ELFEKFFMNLISLNY
+181 ELFEKFFMNLISTNY

-201 DNKIKNNE
+201 DNKINNFF
-209 QNYKDDKNDDPDL
+209 QNNNSEDNDEL
-222 NTINNEE
+222 KMINKEEIQENSLE
-229 KNDNSSDKNKN
+229 KNKTSNSG
-240 SNPRNKKENIINL
+240 NKKENIINL
-253 QTLRKMIVYLMNR
+253 PTLRKLIEYLMNR
-266 RAQNS
+266 RTQNS

-276 SNEYMKISSEE
+276 SNEFMKISSEE

-317 IENQINNEEQKIVLI
+317 IENQINNEEQKLVLI
-332 INYKKI
+332 INYRKI
-338 EDNFNISL
+338 EDSFNISL
-346 KLTNV
+346 KLTNI
-351 DKQKS
+351 DKQSS
-356 KMNQSNLYKKF
+356 KINKTNNLKKF

-372 LTSTSI
+372 LTATSI
-378 EELDIRHNNIKSIS
+378 EELDVRQNNIKSVS

-448 YIFKI
+448 NIYKI
-453 TKNLLSIIISKRL
+453 TKNLLGIIISKRL
-466 HLNNTDKNM
+466 QLNYIDKNM
-475 DKIVVCLLNW
+475 DKIVICLLNW

-500 ENISWN
+500 ENIAWN

-515 FIIKFGKNIS
+515 FIIKYGKNIS
-525 EKQLDSIF
+525 EKQLDTIF

-553 IIKSLFVASR
+553 IIKSLFVASH
-563 NIDFISLFCDNIK
+563 NIDFITLFCDNIK

-589 RISQNLN
+589 RITQNLN
-596 TKNNLNSS
+596 IQNNFHSNDKACEKN
-604 NKSYEKSNSNKNLK
+604 NSNKNLNLNK
-618 KVDYNESSLLE
+618 LDYNESSLLE
-629 QTCMKQNKSTSNLH
+629 QACMKQNKSTSNLH

-658 ITKYNITNS
+658 ITKYNITNT
-667 SKEKFKK
+667 SKEKIKK

-687 TKHNRNKT
+687 AKHERNKT
-695 LEIKINN
+695 LDLKL
-702 ISNNNNKTTINQRK
+702 NNNNNSHNNTKTAFNQKKTPKIYIETIN
-716 PQKKYNETTTNNN
+716 
-729 NKSDNF
+729 
-735 NKSLYNNKNFNNIK
+735 NNIK
-749 NKEVNDKKSGNKIS
+749 KNLKNKEINDKNSGNKIS

-768 NKLKLKV
+768 NKIKLKV

-786 RNRKKFKDK
+786 RNRKRFNNK
-795 INCNGKKD
+795 INNNGK

>member
-1 MTDQKPSLTFIFHD
+1 MTDEKPSLTFIFHD

-23 KQIINISSSF
+23 KQVINISSSF
-33 YYHNINKE
+33 YFNNINKE
-41 PKNIIEIPNKITY
+41 TKNIIEIPNKISY
-54 EIFNE
+54 ETFNE
-59 FIQQVREHINNDNKP
+59 FIQLVKTQISIENKL
-74 IIKSNVDLIQL
+74 IIKNGVDIIQL
-85 LQLSEFFENDI
+85 LQLSEFFENDN
-96 FSMFLIN
+96 FSMYLLN
-103 ENILCD
+103 DYILFED
-109 DYQISE
+109 DFKISKN
-115 DNAYTL
+115 NAYIL

-141 EDLENV
+141 EDIENI
-147 WLDLFLRSLEI
+147 WLDLFLKSLEI
-158 VGKNLLYFFE
+158 VGKNLLFFFE
-168 GEKLDFFDKKIID
+168 EKKLDIFDKKIID
-181 ELFEKFFMNLISLNY
+181 ELFEKFFMNLISTNY
-196 LIDTK
+196 LIDTQ
-201 DNKIKNNE
+201 DNKINNFF
-209 QNYKDDKNDDPDL
+209 Q
-222 NTINNEE
+222 
-229 KNDNSSDKNKN
+229 NKN
-240 SNPRNKKENIINL
+240 SEDNDELKMINKEEIQENSLEKNKTSNSGNKKENIINL
-253 QTLRKMIVYLMNR
+253 PTLRKLIEYLMNR
-266 RAQNS
+266 RTQNS

-276 SNEYMKISSEE
+276 SNEFMKISSEE

-317 IENQINNEEQKIVLI
+317 IENQINNEEQKLVLI
-332 INYKKI
+332 INYRKI
-338 EDNFNISL
+338 EDSFNISL
-346 KLTNV
+346 KLTNI
-351 DKQKS
+351 DKQSS
-356 KMNQSNLYKKF
+356 KINKTNNLKKF

-372 LTSTSI
+372 LTATSI
-378 EELDIRHNNIKSIS
+378 EELDVRQNNIKSVS

-448 YIFKI
+448 NIYKI
-453 TKNLLSIIISKRL
+453 TKNLLGIIISKRL
-466 HLNNTDKNM
+466 QLNYIDKNM
-475 DKIVVCLLNW
+475 DKIVICLLNW

-500 ENISWN
+500 ENIAWN

-515 FIIKFGKNIS
+515 FIIKYGKNIS
-525 EKQLDSIF
+525 EKQLDTIF

-553 IIKSLFVASR
+553 IIKSLFVASH
-563 NIDFISLFCDNIK
+563 NIDFITLFCDNIK

-589 RISQNLN
+589 RITQNLN
-596 TKNNLNSS
+596 IQNNLNS
-604 NKSYEKSNSNKNLK
+604 NDKGFDKINSNKNLNLNK
-618 KVDYNESSLLE
+618 LDYNESSLLE
-629 QTCMKQNKSTSNLH
+629 QACMKQNKSTSNLH

-658 ITKYNITNS
+658 ITKYNITNT
-667 SKEKFKK
+667 SKEKIKK

-687 TKHNRNKT
+687 AKHERNKT
-695 LEIKINN
+695 LDLKL
-702 ISNNNNKTTINQRK
+702 NNNNNSHNNTKTAFNQKKTPKIYIETIN
-716 PQKKYNETTTNNN
+716 
-729 NKSDNF
+729 
-735 NKSLYNNKNFNNIK
+735 NNIK
-749 NKEVNDKKSGNKIS
+749 KNLKNKEINDKNSGNKIS

-768 NKLKLKV
+768 NKIKLKV

-786 RNRKKFKDK
+786 RNRKRFNNK
-795 INCNGKKD
+795 INNNGK

>member
-1 MTDQKPSLTFIFHD
+1 MTDEKPSLTFIFHD

-23 KQIINISSSF
+23 KQVINISSSF
-33 YYHNINKE
+33 YFNNINKE
-41 PKNIIEIPNKITY
+41 TKNIIEIPNKISYDT
-54 EIFNE
+54 FNE
-59 FIQQVREHINNDNKP
+59 FIQLVKTQISTENKL
-74 IIKSNVDLIQL
+74 IIKNGVDIIQL
-85 LQLSEFFENDI
+85 LQLSEFFENDN
-96 FSMFLIN
+96 FSMYLLN
-103 ENILCD
+103 DYILFED
-109 DYQISE
+109 DFKISKN
-115 DNAYTL
+115 NAYVL

-141 EDLENV
+141 EDIENI
-147 WLDLFLRSLEI
+147 WLDLFLKSLEI
-158 VGKNLLYFFE
+158 VGKNLLFFFE
-168 GEKLDFFDKKIID
+168 EKKLDIFDKKIID
-181 ELFEKFFMNLISLNY
+181 ELFEKFFMNLISSNY

-201 DNKIKNNE
+201 DNKLNNFFQNKNIE
-209 QNYKDDKNDDPDL
+209 DNDEL
-222 NTINNEE
+222 EMINKEE
-229 KNDNSSDKNKN
+229 KHENSLEKNKTSN
-240 SNPRNKKENIINL
+240 SGNKKENIINL
-253 QTLRKMIVYLMNR
+253 PILRKLIEYLMNR
-266 RAQNS
+266 RTQNS

-276 SNEYMKISSEE
+276 SNEFMKISSEE

-317 IENQINNEEQKIVLI
+317 IENQINNEEQKLVLI
-332 INYKKI
+332 INYRKI
-338 EDNFNISL
+338 EDSFNISL
-346 KLTNV
+346 KLTNI
-351 DKQKS
+351 DKQSS
-356 KMNQSNLYKKF
+356 KINKTNNLKKF

-372 LTSTSI
+372 LTATSI
-378 EELDIRHNNIKSIS
+378 EELDVRQNNIKSVS

-448 YIFKI
+448 NIYKI
-453 TKNLLSIIISKRL
+453 TKNLLGIIISKRL
-466 HLNNTDKNM
+466 QLNYIDKNM
-475 DKIVVCLLNW
+475 DKIVICLLNW

-500 ENISWN
+500 ENIAWN

-515 FIIKFGKNIS
+515 FIIKYGKNIS
-525 EKQLDSIF
+525 EKQLDTIF

-553 IIKSLFVASR
+553 IIKSLFVASH
-563 NIDFISLFCDNIK
+563 NIDFITLFCDNIK

-589 RISQNLN
+589 RITQNLN
-596 TKNNLNSS
+596 IQNNLNS
-604 NKSYEKSNSNKNLK
+604 NDKGFDKINSNKNLNLNK
-618 KVDYNESSLLE
+618 LDYNESSLLE
-629 QTCMKQNKSTSNLH
+629 QACMKQNKSTSNLH

-658 ITKYNITNS
+658 ITKYNITNT
-667 SKEKFKK
+667 SKEKIKK

-687 TKHNRNKT
+687 AKHERNKT
-695 LEIKINN
+695 LDLKL
-702 ISNNNNKTTINQRK
+702 NNNNNSHNNTKTAFN
-716 PQKKYNETTTNNN
+716 QKKTPKIYIETINNN
-729 NKSDNF
+729 NIK
-735 NKSLYNNKNFNNIK
+735 KNLK
-749 NKEVNDKKSGNKIS
+749 NKEINDKNSGNKIS

-768 NKLKLKV
+768 NKIKLKV

-786 RNRKKFKDK
+786 RNRKRFNNK
-795 INCNGKKD
+795 INNNGK

>member
-1 MTDQKPSLTFIFHD
+1 MTDEKPSLTFIFHD

-23 KQIINISSSF
+23 KQVINISSSF
-33 YYHNINKE
+33 YFNNINKE
-41 PKNIIEIPNKITY
+41 TKNIIEIPNKISY
-54 EIFNE
+54 ETFNE
-59 FIQQVREHINNDNKP
+59 FIQLVKTQISIENKL
-74 IIKSNVDLIQL
+74 IIKNGVDIIQL
-85 LQLSEFFENDI
+85 LQLSEFFENDN
-96 FSMFLIN
+96 FSMYLLN
-103 ENILCD
+103 DYILFED
-109 DYQISE
+109 DFKISKN
-115 DNAYTL
+115 NAYIL

-141 EDLENV
+141 EDIENI
-147 WLDLFLRSLEI
+147 WLDLFLKSLEI
-158 VGKNLLYFFE
+158 VGKNLLFFFE
-168 GEKLDFFDKKIID
+168 EKKLDIFDKKIID
-181 ELFEKFFMNLISLNY
+181 ELFEKFFMNLISTNY

-201 DNKIKNNE
+201 DNKINNFF
-209 QNYKDDKNDDPDL
+209 QNNNSEDNDEL
-222 NTINNEE
+222 KMINKEEIQENSLE
-229 KNDNSSDKNKN
+229 KNKTSNSG
-240 SNPRNKKENIINL
+240 NKKENIINL
-253 QTLRKMIVYLMNR
+253 PTLRKLIEYLMNR
-266 RAQNS
+266 RTQNS

-276 SNEYMKISSEE
+276 SNEFMKISSEE

-317 IENQINNEEQKIVLI
+317 IENQINNEEQKLVLI
-332 INYKKI
+332 INYRKI
-338 EDNFNISL
+338 EDSFNISL
-346 KLTNV
+346 KLTNI
-351 DKQKS
+351 DKQSS
-356 KMNQSNLYKKF
+356 KINKTNNLKKF

-372 LTSTSI
+372 LTATSI
-378 EELDIRHNNIKSIS
+378 EELDVRQNNIKSVS

-448 YIFKI
+448 NIYKI
-453 TKNLLSIIISKRL
+453 TKNLLGIIISKRL
-466 HLNNTDKNM
+466 QLNYIDKNM
-475 DKIVVCLLNW
+475 DKIVICLLNW

-500 ENISWN
+500 ENIAWN

-515 FIIKFGKNIS
+515 FIIKYGKNIS
-525 EKQLDSIF
+525 EKQLDTIF

-553 IIKSLFVASR
+553 IIKSLFVASH
-563 NIDFISLFCDNIK
+563 NIDFITLFCDNIK

-589 RISQNLN
+589 RITQNLN
-596 TKNNLNSS
+596 IQNNLNS
-604 NKSYEKSNSNKNLK
+604 NDKGFDKINSNKNLNLNK
-618 KVDYNESSLLE
+618 LDYNESSLLE
-629 QTCMKQNKSTSNLH
+629 QACMKQNKSTSNLH

-658 ITKYNITNS
+658 ITKYNITNT
-667 SKEKFKK
+667 SKEKIKK

-687 TKHNRNKT
+687 AKHERNKT
-695 LEIKINN
+695 LDLKL
-702 ISNNNNKTTINQRK
+702 NNNNNSHNNTKTAFN
-716 PQKKYNETTTNNN
+716 QKKTPKIYIETINNN
-729 NKSDNF
+729 NIK
-735 NKSLYNNKNFNNIK
+735 KNLK
-749 NKEVNDKKSGNKIS
+749 NKEINDKNSGNKIS

-768 NKLKLKV
+768 NKIKLKV

-786 RNRKKFKDK
+786 RNRKRFNNK
-795 INCNGKKD
+795 INNNGK

>member
-1 MTDQKPSLTFIFHD
+1 MTDEKPSLTFIFHD

-23 KQIINISSSF
+23 KQVINISSSF
-33 YYHNINKE
+33 YFNNINKE
-41 PKNIIEIPNKITY
+41 TKNIIEIPNKISYDT
-54 EIFNE
+54 FNE
-59 FIQQVREHINNDNKP
+59 FIQLVKTQISTENKL
-74 IIKSNVDLIQL
+74 IIKNGVDIIQL
-85 LQLSEFFENDI
+85 LQLSEFFENDN
-96 FSMFLIN
+96 FSMYLLN
-103 ENILCD
+103 DYILFED
-109 DYQISE
+109 DFKISKN
-115 DNAYTL
+115 NAYIL

-141 EDLENV
+141 EDIENI
-147 WLDLFLRSLEI
+147 WLDLFLKSLEI
-158 VGKNLLYFFE
+158 VGKNLLFFFE
-168 GEKLDFFDKKIID
+168 EKKLDIFDKKIID
-181 ELFEKFFMNLISLNY
+181 ELFEKFFMNLISTNY
-196 LIDTK
+196 LIDTQ
-201 DNKIKNNE
+201 DNKINNFF
-209 QNYKDDKNDDPDL
+209 Q
-222 NTINNEE
+222 
-229 KNDNSSDKNKN
+229 NKN
-240 SNPRNKKENIINL
+240 SEDNDELKMINKEEKQENSLEKNKTSNSGNKKENIINL
-253 QTLRKMIVYLMNR
+253 PTLRKLIEYLMNR
-266 RAQNS
+266 RTQNS

-276 SNEYMKISSEE
+276 SNEFMKISSEE

-317 IENQINNEEQKIVLI
+317 IENQINNEEQKLVLI
-332 INYKKI
+332 INYRKI
-338 EDNFNISL
+338 EDSFNISL
-346 KLTNV
+346 KLTNI
-351 DKQKS
+351 DKQSS
-356 KMNQSNLYKKF
+356 KINKTNNLKKF

-372 LTSTSI
+372 LTATSI
-378 EELDIRHNNIKSIS
+378 EELDVRQNNIKSVS

-448 YIFKI
+448 NIYKI
-453 TKNLLSIIISKRL
+453 TKNLLGIIISKRL
-466 HLNNTDKNM
+466 QLNYIDKNM
-475 DKIVVCLLNW
+475 DKIVICLLNW

-500 ENISWN
+500 ENIAWN

-515 FIIKFGKNIS
+515 FIIKYGKNIS
-525 EKQLDSIF
+525 EKQLDTIF

-553 IIKSLFVASR
+553 IIKSLFVASH
-563 NIDFISLFCDNIK
+563 NIDFITLFCDNIK

-589 RISQNLN
+589 RITQNLN
-596 TKNNLNSS
+596 IQNNLNS
-604 NKSYEKSNSNKNLK
+604 NDKGFDKINSNKNLNLNK
-618 KVDYNESSLLE
+618 LDYNESSLLE
-629 QTCMKQNKSTSNLH
+629 QACMKQNKSTSNLH

-658 ITKYNITNS
+658 ITKYNITNT
-667 SKEKFKK
+667 SKEKIKK

-687 TKHNRNKT
+687 AKHDRNKT
-695 LEIKINN
+695 LDLKLNN
-702 ISNNNNKTTINQRK
+702 ISNSHNNTKTAFNQKKTPKIYIETIN
-716 PQKKYNETTTNNN
+716 
-729 NKSDNF
+729 
-735 NKSLYNNKNFNNIK
+735 NNIK
-749 NKEVNDKKSGNKIS
+749 KNLKNKEINDKNSGNKIS

-768 NKLKLKV
+768 NKIKLKV

-786 RNRKKFKDK
+786 RNRKRFNNK
-795 INCNGKKD
+795 INNNGK

>member
-1 MTDQKPSLTFIFHD
+1 MTDEKPSLTFIFHD

-23 KQIINISSSF
+23 KQVINISSSF
-33 YYHNINKE
+33 YFNNINKE
-41 PKNIIEIPNKITY
+41 TKNIIEIPNKISY
-54 EIFNE
+54 ETFNE
-59 FIQQVREHINNDNKP
+59 FIQLVKTQISIENKL
-74 IIKSNVDLIQL
+74 IIKNGVDIIQL
-85 LQLSEFFENDI
+85 LQLSEFFENDN
-96 FSMFLIN
+96 FSMYLLN
-103 ENILCD
+103 DYILFED
-109 DYQISE
+109 DFKISKN
-115 DNAYTL
+115 NAYIL

-126 NKLNKLNVNDKYNNE
+126 NKLNKLNVNDRYNNE
-141 EDLENV
+141 EDIENI
-147 WLDLFLRSLEI
+147 WLDLFLKSLEI
-158 VGKNLLYFFE
+158 VGKNLLFFFE
-168 GEKLDFFDKKIID
+168 EKKLDIFDKKIID
-181 ELFEKFFMNLISLNY
+181 ELFEKFFMNLISTNY

-201 DNKIKNNE
+201 DNKINNFF
-209 QNYKDDKNDDPDL
+209 Q
-222 NTINNEE
+222 
-229 KNDNSSDKNKN
+229 NKN
-240 SNPRNKKENIINL
+240 SEDNDELKMINKEEIQENSLEKNKTSNSGNKKENIINL
-253 QTLRKMIVYLMNR
+253 PTLRKLIEYLMNR
-266 RAQNS
+266 RTQNS

-276 SNEYMKISSEE
+276 SNEFMKISSEE

-317 IENQINNEEQKIVLI
+317 IENQINNEEQKLVLI
-332 INYKKI
+332 INYRKI
-338 EDNFNISL
+338 EDSFNISL
-346 KLTNV
+346 KLTNI
-351 DKQKS
+351 DKQSS
-356 KMNQSNLYKKF
+356 KINKTNNLKKF

-372 LTSTSI
+372 LTATSI
-378 EELDIRHNNIKSIS
+378 EELDVRQNNIKSVS

-448 YIFKI
+448 NIYKI
-453 TKNLLSIIISKRL
+453 TKNLLGIIISKRL
-466 HLNNTDKNM
+466 QLNYIDKNM
-475 DKIVVCLLNW
+475 DKIVICLLNW

-500 ENISWN
+500 ENIAWN

-515 FIIKFGKNIS
+515 FIIKYGKNIS
-525 EKQLDSIF
+525 EKQLDTIF

-553 IIKSLFVASR
+553 IIKSLFVASH
-563 NIDFISLFCDNIK
+563 NIDFITLFCDNIK

-589 RISQNLN
+589 RITQNLN
-596 TKNNLNSS
+596 IQNNLNS
-604 NKSYEKSNSNKNLK
+604 NDKGFDKINSNKNLNLNK
-618 KVDYNESSLLE
+618 LDYNESSLLE
-629 QTCMKQNKSTSNLH
+629 QACMKQNKSTSNLH

-658 ITKYNITNS
+658 ITKYNITNT
-667 SKEKFKK
+667 SKEKIKK

-687 TKHNRNKT
+687 AKHERNKT
-695 LEIKINN
+695 LDLKL
-702 ISNNNNKTTINQRK
+702 NNNNNSHNNTKTAFNQKKTPKIYIETIN
-716 PQKKYNETTTNNN
+716 
-729 NKSDNF
+729 
-735 NKSLYNNKNFNNIK
+735 NNIK
-749 NKEVNDKKSGNKIS
+749 KNLKNKEINDKNSGNKIS

-768 NKLKLKV
+768 NKIKLKV

-786 RNRKKFKDK
+786 RNRKRFNNK
-795 INCNGKKD
+795 INNNGK

>member
-1 MTDQKPSLTFIFHD
+1 MTDEKPSLTFIFHD

-23 KQIINISSSF
+23 KQVINISSSF
-33 YYHNINKE
+33 YFNNINKE
-41 PKNIIEIPNKITY
+41 TKNIIEIPNKISYDT
-54 EIFNE
+54 FNE
-59 FIQQVREHINNDNKP
+59 FIQLVKTQISTENKL
-74 IIKSNVDLIQL
+74 IIKNGVDIIQL
-85 LQLSEFFENDI
+85 LQLSEFFENDN
-96 FSMFLIN
+96 FSMYLLN
-103 ENILCD
+103 DYILFED
-109 DYQISE
+109 DFKISKN
-115 DNAYTL
+115 NAYVL

-141 EDLENV
+141 EDIENI
-147 WLDLFLRSLEI
+147 WLDLFLKSLEI
-158 VGKNLLYFFE
+158 VGKNLLFFFE
-168 GEKLDFFDKKIID
+168 EKKLDIFDKKIID
-181 ELFEKFFMNLISLNY
+181 ELFEKFFMNLISSNY

-201 DNKIKNNE
+201 DNKINNFF
-209 QNYKDDKNDDPDL
+209 Q
-222 NTINNEE
+222 
-229 KNDNSSDKNKN
+229 NKN
-240 SNPRNKKENIINL
+240 SEDNDELKMINKEEKQENSLEKNKTSNSGNKKENIINL
-253 QTLRKMIVYLMNR
+253 PILRKLIEYLMNR
-266 RAQNS
+266 RTQNS

-276 SNEYMKISSEE
+276 SNEFMKISSEE

-317 IENQINNEEQKIVLI
+317 IENQINNEEQKLVLI
-332 INYKKI
+332 INYRKI
-338 EDNFNISL
+338 EDSFNISL
-346 KLTNV
+346 KLTNI
-351 DKQKS
+351 DKQSS
-356 KMNQSNLYKKF
+356 KINKTNNLKKF

-372 LTSTSI
+372 LTATSI
-378 EELDIRHNNIKSIS
+378 EELDVRQNNIKSVS

-448 YIFKI
+448 NIYKI
-453 TKNLLSIIISKRL
+453 TKNLLGIIISKRL
-466 HLNNTDKNM
+466 QLNYIDKNM
-475 DKIVVCLLNW
+475 DKIVICLLNW

-500 ENISWN
+500 ENIAWN

-515 FIIKFGKNIS
+515 FIIKYGKNIS
-525 EKQLDSIF
+525 EKQLDTIF

-553 IIKSLFVASR
+553 IIKSLFVASH
-563 NIDFISLFCDNIK
+563 NIDFITLFCDNIK

-589 RISQNLN
+589 RITQNLN
-596 TKNNLNSS
+596 IQNNLNS
-604 NKSYEKSNSNKNLK
+604 NDKGFDKINSNKNLNLNK
-618 KVDYNESSLLE
+618 LDYNESSLLE
-629 QTCMKQNKSTSNLH
+629 QACMKQNKSTSNLH

-658 ITKYNITNS
+658 ITKYNITNT
-667 SKEKFKK
+667 SKEKIKK

-687 TKHNRNKT
+687 AKHERNKT
-695 LEIKINN
+695 LDLKL
-702 ISNNNNKTTINQRK
+702 NNNNNSHNNTKTAFNQKKTPKIYIETIN
-716 PQKKYNETTTNNN
+716 
-729 NKSDNF
+729 
-735 NKSLYNNKNFNNIK
+735 NNIK
-749 NKEVNDKKSGNKIS
+749 KNLKNKEINDKNSGNKIS

-768 NKLKLKV
+768 NKIKLKV

-786 RNRKKFKDK
+786 RNRKRFNNK
-795 INCNGKKD
+795 INNNGK